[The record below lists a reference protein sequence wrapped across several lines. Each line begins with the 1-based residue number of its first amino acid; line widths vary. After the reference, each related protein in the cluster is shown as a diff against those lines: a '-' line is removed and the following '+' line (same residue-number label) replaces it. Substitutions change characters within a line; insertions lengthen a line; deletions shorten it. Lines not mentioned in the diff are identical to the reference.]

1 MRILLNLNSVKLR
14 RGGKW
19 IEKTVKMACEYMQ
32 KVESVNH
39 LKEQMIQERHDKT
52 EKAVELFNTGMTMK
66 DIAIML

>member
-1 MRILLNLNSVKLR
+1 
-14 RGGKW
+14 
-19 IEKTVKMACEYMQ
+19 MQ